1 MKKKLLLVEQN
12 TKEIKEGA
20 SIIKLNISSLHKV
33 VIPWLKCME
42 TLKNH
47 SFSCITCLIPK
58 IDVHKIN
65 HLIRHTVTL
74 GTSTCSQLKVS
85 LPSKRKGLLLQY
97 SVDNEVSA
105 LTRLSFYENLLIG
118 QEISVPCPY

>member
-1 MKKKLLLVEQN
+1 MEKKLLLVEQN

-20 SIIKLNISSLHKV
+20 SIIKLNISSLHKA

-58 IDVHKIN
+58 IHVHKIN

-85 LPSKRKGLLLQY
+85 LPSKRKRLLLKY
-97 SVDNEVSA
+97 SVDDEVSA
-105 LTRLSFYENLLIG
+105 LARSAFYKNLLIER
-118 QEISVPCPY
+118 EISVHCLY